1 MKGEVFGVVSQSD
14 GRYTKLDERM
24 NKQYKLAEVLSDSE
38 CPESHTV
45 VELPRVDILDSFFGL
60 KLIFD

>member
-1 MKGEVFGVVSQSD
+1 MEGEVFGVVSQSD
-14 GRYTKLDERM
+14 GGDTKLDERM
-24 NKQYKLAEVLSDSE
+24 NKQYKLAEVLSDCE
-38 CPESHTV
+38 CPESHAV